1 MQDRLYEMLIK
12 EDEITWQTI
21 IYDLVKSEQ
30 MNPWDIDVSL
40 LAQKYLQ
47 TVKKLQEMNFA
58 VSGKIVLASA
68 ILLRIKSHRL
78 VEEDLLRFEELIN
91 PSEEEFE
98 GDLFGDVDLSQI
110 EENRVVI
117 IPKTPQPRK
126 RKVSVED
133 LVDALQKALATSNRR
148 SLRMLE
154 SRIAPEVK
162 IPERTID
169 ITQVIKD
176 VYDRILLYFKSEKRL
191 TFDKFIPSERRE
203 DKIATFVP
211 LLHLD
216 NQRKIDMEQKDHF
229 GEIEIWLRK
238 K

>member
-1 MQDRLYEMLIK
+1 MQDRLFELLIK

-30 MNPWDIDVSL
+30 MDPWDIDVSL
-40 LAQKYLQ
+40 LAHRYLE
-47 TVKKLQEMNFA
+47 TVKKMQELNFTI
-58 VSGKIVLASA
+58 SGKVILASA
-68 ILLRIKSHRL
+68 ILLRIKSHKL

-91 PSEEEFE
+91 PREEEFE

-133 LVDALQKALATSNRR
+133 LVDALQKALASSNRR

-154 SRIAPEVK
+154 SRITPKVE
-162 IPERTID
+162 IPEKKVD
-169 ITQVIKD
+169 ITHVIKD

-191 TFDKFIPSERRE
+191 
-203 DKIATFVP
+203 
-211 LLHLD
+211 
-216 NQRKIDMEQKDHF
+216 
-229 GEIEIWLRK
+229 
-238 K
+238 